1 MHHSAHCKDLKRC
14 MSWLDCSECRKSIAA
29 TNCWWKIN
37 QFNPEQ
43 NPAGPEL
50 NTLRLKNPEDTK
62 AIQAKHLQWVEV
74 QSNDLNSSTESLK
87 TQQVC
92 LSGTEQPKFPLV
104 KASIWKQWNVPIPME
119 MFRYKSFLLLCL
131 WLADS
136 TLHLYQTKIQVN
148 IRLVT
153 HFAGG
158 LYI

>member
-14 MSWLDCSECRKSIAA
+14 MSWLDCSEGRKSIAA
-29 TNCWWKIN
+29 ANCWWKIN

-119 MFRYKSFLLLCL
+119 MFRYEKFSPVMFVTCRLH
-131 WLADS
+131 S
-136 TLHLYQTKIQVN
+136 TFIPDKDTS
-148 IRLVT
+148 
-153 HFAGG
+153 
-158 LYI
+158 